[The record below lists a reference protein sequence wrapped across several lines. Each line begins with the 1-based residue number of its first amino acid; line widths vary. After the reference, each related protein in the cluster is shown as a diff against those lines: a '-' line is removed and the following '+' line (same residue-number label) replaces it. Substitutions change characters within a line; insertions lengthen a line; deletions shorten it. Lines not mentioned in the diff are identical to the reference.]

1 MFIRKMSV
9 EDLNVVEEM
18 ERILFSSPWSYED
31 FLYELNENAF
41 SHNFVVEDHNE
52 IVGYVGLWIMYDQS
66 QITTIGVHPS
76 YQRKGIGSMMM
87 KKMIEESLAH
97 QCLNMSLEVRVS
109 NEKAISLYKKY
120 GFETVALRKNYYED
134 NHEDAYLMIKQLEV

>member
-9 EDLNVVEEM
+9 EDLHVVEEM

-109 NEKAISLYKKY
+109 NDKAISLYKKY

>member
-9 EDLNVVEEM
+9 GDLHVVEEM

-109 NEKAISLYKKY
+109 NDKAISLYKKY
-120 GFETVALRKNYYED
+120 GFEICAVRENYYNGD
-134 NHEDAYLMIKQLEV
+134 DGYLMKKDLR

>member
-9 EDLNVVEEM
+9 EDLRVVEEM
-18 ERILFSSPWSYED
+18 EHILFSSPWSYED

-109 NEKAISLYKKY
+109 NDKAISLYKKY